1 MIIIDNL
8 QQLLNNINTGEPVL
22 VYFSGENCSVCK
34 VLKPKIEEEVLKQFP
49 KFKLFEVKTDLNKEI
64 TSHFTVFS
72 IPTTLIFFD
81 SKEFKDLLED
91 NDSFAREWLGEKRY
105 KLFKEGNYRI
115 DKFVDPL
122 GRQYSLAELKT
133 LDEKTFKNLGI

>member
-1 MIIIDNL
+1 MIIINNL
-8 QQLLNNINTGEPVL
+8 QELLGNINTGEPIL

-34 VLKPKIEEEVLKQFP
+34 VLKPKIEKEVSKQFP

-81 SKEFKDLLED
+81 SKEFKRVGR
-91 NDSFAREWLGEKRY
+91 NMSVA
-105 KLFKEGNYRI
+105 LFIE
-115 DKFVDPL
+115 
-122 GRQYSLAELKT
+122 ELKRPY
-133 LDEKTFKNLGI
+133 NLMCEE